1 MNKPLLTDNRLS
13 HSTLTDL
20 YQLTMAQN
28 YWKLSKKNLKTV
40 FHLTFRD
47 IPFGNGYI
55 VFCGLDS
62 VLEAVKN
69 YAFYESDLIYLSGVK
84 TQSNKL
90 LFEKEFLEF
99 LKNYKLNCNIY
110 SVLEGTIVFAEEPV
124 LRVEGAMR
132 KSIICKQRFIHFSKF
147 ER

>member
-69 YAFYESDLIYLSGVK
+69 YGVWTDIK
-84 TQSNKL
+84 SS
-90 LFEKEFLEF
+90 LFKSETSLFFFCQKV
-99 LKNYKLNCNIY
+99 
-110 SVLEGTIVFAEEPV
+110 SVGI
-124 LRVEGAMR
+124 
-132 KSIICKQRFIHFSKF
+132 K
-147 ER
+147 

>member
-47 IPFGNGYI
+47 IPFG
-55 VFCGLDS
+55 
-62 VLEAVKN
+62 
-69 YAFYESDLIYLSGVK
+69 
-84 TQSNKL
+84 KL
-90 LFEKEFLEF
+90 AIL
-99 LKNYKLNCNIY
+99 
-110 SVLEGTIVFAEEPV
+110 
-124 LRVEGAMR
+124 
-132 KSIICKQRFIHFSKF
+132 
-147 ER
+147 